1 MKDGKNAFCDPDSKD
16 GLSDIAHSFIAGV
29 MRHIKGICALTN
41 PLVNSYK
48 RLVPGFEAPC
58 YIAWTSANRSALI
71 RVPTAR
77 GNGTRI
83 ELRNPDPSCNPY
95 LTFALLLSAG
105 LEGIRENLT
114 PPVPVQTNIYDL
126 SEKELDQL
134 GIESLPDS
142 LQAAVAEMKRDPFV
156 KSVLGNHVYGKYV
169 EAKEDEWKRFSTTVT
184 EWETNE
190 YLGKY

>member
-1 MKDGKNAFCDPDSKD
+1 MCRSCLYEHPLPG
-16 GLSDIAHSFIAGV
+16 SDANP
-29 MRHIKGICALTN
+29 GIWAAQA
-41 PLVNSYK
+41 S
-48 RLVPGFEAPC
+48 
-58 YIAWTSANRSALI
+58 
-71 RVPTAR
+71 
-77 GNGTRI
+77 
-83 ELRNPDPSCNPY
+83 
-95 LTFALLLSAG
+95 FALLLSAG